1 MTVPSRP
8 LVPGL
13 AGAVRGGGTVMQSED
28 FTGLIDVPNLTR
40 FLRERVPGDVD
51 APLEISRH
59 EAGYSNETFYITRG
73 VQQWVMRRPPRGE
86 LLPTAHDVLREYRV
100 LSGLWGTAARIPR
113 PVAASEDPS
122 VIGAPFY
129 LMERVDGIV
138 VREDLP
144 AIFDPPNQRRRIGEE
159 MIDALVEL
167 HSVDWHTP
175 ALESLGRPSG
185 YLERQLRRWSGQ
197 LDLTLPRTRP
207 LAGMTEVADWL
218 RQNIPAQSETTV
230 VQGDY
235 KLDNVCFSNGA
246 PARLLA
252 IFDWEMATLGDPLS
266 DLGWL
271 IAYWGD
277 TGEPPEQMLPG
288 NNAITMLPGFSSR
301 EEMVARYEQRSG
313 RSMRHFP
320 FYYTFALWKLTII
333 IEGLYMH
340 YLEGTAAN
348 PRAGEF
354 EWRVP
359 LMIERMH
366 RSMAEAQ

>member
-1 MTVPSRP
+1 
-8 LVPGL
+8 
-13 AGAVRGGGTVMQSED
+13 MQSIE
-28 FTGLIDVPNLTR
+28 FPGLIDRPNLTR
-40 FLRERVPGDVD
+40 YLKERLPGDAE

-59 EAGYSNETFYITRG
+59 EAGYSNETFFITRG
-73 VQQWVMRRPPRGE
+73 SQHWVMRRPPRGE

-100 LSGLWGTAARIPR
+100 LDALVGTAARIPR
-113 PVAASEDPS
+113 PVLACDDPS

-129 LMERVDGIV
+129 LMERVDGV
-138 VREDLP
+138 VIREELP
-144 AIFDPPNQRRRIGEE
+144 ELFDPVEERRRIGEE

-167 HSVDWHTP
+167 HGVDWHTP
-175 ALESLGRPSG
+175 ALEAIGRPSG
-185 YLERQLRRWSGQ
+185 YLERQVRRWSGQ

-207 LAGMTEVADWL
+207 LAGIAEVTEWL
-218 RQNIPAQSETTV
+218 RRNVPEQSETTV

-235 KLDNVCFSNGA
+235 KLDNVAFSPTR

-252 IFDWEMATLGDPLS
+252 IFDWEMATLGDPLT

-271 IAYWGD
+271 MAYWGD

-288 NNAITMLPGFSSR
+288 NNLVTMQPGFHSR
-301 EEMVARYEQRSG
+301 EELVARYEERSK

-320 FYYTFALWKLTII
+320 FYYTLALWKLTII

-340 YLEGTAAN
+340 FLEGTAAN

-359 LMIERMH
+359 LMIERM
-366 RSMAEAQ
+366 RRGMAGA

>member
-1 MTVPSRP
+1 
-8 LVPGL
+8 
-13 AGAVRGGGTVMQSED
+13 MQSIE
-28 FTGLIDVPNLTR
+28 FPGLIDRPKLTR
-40 FLRERVPGDVD
+40 FLKERVPGDDD

-59 EAGYSNETFYITRG
+59 EAGYSNETFFITRG
-73 VQQWVMRRPPRGE
+73 SQHWVMRRPPRGE

-100 LSGLWGTAARIPR
+100 LDALAGTAARVPR
-113 PVAASEDPS
+113 PVIACDDPS

-129 LMERVDGIV
+129 LMERVDGV
-138 VREDLP
+138 VIREELP
-144 AIFDPPNQRRRIGEE
+144 AAFDPPEARRRIGEE

-167 HSVDWHTP
+167 HGVDWQTP
-175 ALESLGRPSG
+175 SLEAIGRPAG
-185 YLERQLRRWSGQ
+185 YLQRQLRRWSGQ

-207 LAGMTEVADWL
+207 LPGIAEVTAWL
-218 RQNIPAQSETTV
+218 GRNVPEQAESAV

-235 KLDNVCFSNGA
+235 KLDNVAFSSA
-246 PARLLA
+246 PVRLLA
-252 IFDWEMATLGDPLS
+252 IFDWEMATLGDPLT

-271 IAYWGD
+271 MAYWGD
-277 TGEPPEQMLPG
+277 TGEPPEQIMPG
-288 NNAITMLPGFSSR
+288 GNLVTMQPGFHTR
-301 EEMVARYEQRSG
+301 EELVAMYEERSK

-340 YLEGTAAN
+340 FLEGTAAN

-359 LMIERMH
+359 LMIDRMH
-366 RSMAEAQ
+366 KSMTGV